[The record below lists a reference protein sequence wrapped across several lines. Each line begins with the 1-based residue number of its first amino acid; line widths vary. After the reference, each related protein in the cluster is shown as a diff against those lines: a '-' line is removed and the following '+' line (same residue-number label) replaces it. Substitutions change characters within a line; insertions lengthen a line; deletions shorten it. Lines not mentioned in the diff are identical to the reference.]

1 MGEAME
7 SWPMEHKT
15 ETLAADGYWSS
26 VGLRVTLNLVNPKP

>member
-26 VGLRVTLNLVNPKP
+26 VDCGLH